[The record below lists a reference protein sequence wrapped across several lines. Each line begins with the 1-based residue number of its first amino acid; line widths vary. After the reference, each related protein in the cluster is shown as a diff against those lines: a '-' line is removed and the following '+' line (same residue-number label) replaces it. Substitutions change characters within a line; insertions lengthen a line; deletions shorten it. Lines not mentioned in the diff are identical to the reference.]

1 MTSLLLPLLTAYSG
15 FARHRFIRQTQQP
28 LEAQD
33 RFLQTLLRVQ
43 QQTELGQQFRLAEIH
58 TIEQFRDRVP
68 IWSYSDYE
76 PYVERVVQ
84 GERGVLNPDPVV
96 YLSLTSGTTGKQK
109 WVPVTRRFQ
118 QSLQKSNLV
127 SIGFALEALRSRGR
141 SFGKI
146 LTTNSAR
153 LQGVTDGGIGYG
165 PVTVGSLRMGKLTF
179 EQTFTL
185 PYRVLEIGDSLSRH
199 YVALLFALRNPQLRG
214 LVSNFPMLVL
224 RTCQYLEKYAEDLLR
239 DLSTGSMASWLN
251 LEPEMRQQLSQRW
264 SAAPGRAAQL
274 EHCLRQHGRLTPAVA
289 WPELSFVVT
298 ARGGT
303 SNFYFERFPE
313 YFGDTPIFGGI
324 YGSAEATFG
333 ICHDFNQDGCILA
346 LNSGFFEFVPQDQ
359 WLAEQ
364 PQTLLPT
371 EVKVGE
377 YYRILVT
384 SYSGFY
390 RYDIGDVVE
399 VVGFY
404 SKTPLIVFRHRRGG
418 LLSSTT
424 EKTTEFHATQAMQAV
439 LQEFDLAL
447 DDFCL
452 TLADQEFPAPYLV
465 NIELSPGYELNQP
478 QAFLAR
484 FEYWLQQVNNPYGTV
499 RQDQV
504 PPPRL
509 RILAPGSFATVRQ
522 RYLAKGMPDSQL
534 KIPHISE
541 DRTLLAGLEV
551 QQEINLS
558 S

>member
-1 MTSLLLPLLTAYSG
+1 MISPLLPLLTAYSS
-15 FARHRFIRQTQQP
+15 FAKNRFVHQTQHP
-28 LEAQD
+28 LEIQD
-33 RFLQTLLRVQ
+33 QFLQTLLRVQ
-43 QQTELGQQFRLAEIH
+43 QQTELGRQFHLAEIR
-58 TIEQFRDRVP
+58 TIDQFRDRVP
-68 IWSYSDYE
+68 IWSYNDYE
-76 PYVERVVQ
+76 PYVERVVA

-118 QSLQKSNLV
+118 QSLQKSNLI
-127 SIGFALEALRSRGR
+127 SIGFALAALRSRGR

-153 LQGVTDGGIGYG
+153 LQGVTESGIGYG

-214 LVSNFPMLVL
+214 IVSNFPMLVL
-224 RTCQYLEKYAEDLLR
+224 RTCQYLDKYAEDLLR
-239 DLSTGSMASWLN
+239 DLATGSLADWLN
-251 LEPEMRQQLSQRW
+251 LEPEIRQQLSHRW
-264 SAAPGRAAQL
+264 SAAPERAARLEQQL
-274 EHCLRQHGRLTPAVA
+274 RHHNRLTPAVA
-289 WPELSFVVT
+289 WPDLSFVVT

-303 SNFYFERFPE
+303 SNFYFEQFPQ
-313 YFGDTPIFGGI
+313 YFGDTPVFGGI

-333 ICHDFNQDGCILA
+333 ICHEFDQDGCILA

-359 WLAEQ
+359 WLAAQ

-390 RYDIGDVVE
+390 RYNIGDVVE

-404 SKTPLIVFRHRRGG
+404 GKTPLIVFRHRQGG

-424 EKTTEFHATQAMQAV
+424 EKTTEFHATQAMRAV
-439 LQEFDLAL
+439 LQEFNLAL
-447 DDFCL
+447 DDFCI

-465 NIELSPGYELNQP
+465 NIELVPGQVLVEP
-478 QAFLAR
+478 QTFLAR
-484 FEYWLQQVNNPYGTV
+484 FEHWLQEVNHPYGTV

-509 RILAPGSFATVRQ
+509 RLLAPGSFATVRQ
-522 RYLAKGMPDSQL
+522 RFLAKGMPDSQL

-541 DRTLLAGLEV
+541 DRTLLSGLRVEQEV
-551 QQEINLS
+551 SLLS
-558 S
+558 